1 MKTLVRKQK
10 RAGRGQGCWNCGRP
24 GHLAAKCLDK
34 KTHVIEDTKATSSA
48 DSLSGLVMLNSI
60 SDEHPELVQQSYKI
74 LTGVDSGA
82 AVSVWTE
89 KTATDYPV
97 VTDAHTGRSYKVA
110 SGAEIKDQ
118 GCRKIAAVSN
128 GVLRGAQGRV
138 AAVHKN
144 LTAVFDMMTAGHR
157 VVFDLD
163 DQGNDIS
170 HALHKASGTETR
182 FIPNGRTWDME
193 LQVVPYVEARKLSRN
208 NTTTSTSTSS
218 SSTTPRG
225 LYPFSRPPHRV

>member
-1 MKTLVRKQK
+1 M
-10 RAGRGQGCWNCGRP
+10 
-24 GHLAAKCLDK
+24 
-34 KTHVIEDTKATSSA
+34 
-48 DSLSGLVMLNSI
+48 DSVLINSVA
-60 SDEHPELVQQSYKI
+60 DEHPELVQHSYKI

-97 VTDAHTGRSYKVA
+97 VSDEHTGRSYKVA
-110 SGAEIKDQ
+110 SGAQIKDQ

-144 LTAVFDMMTAGHR
+144 LTAVFDMMAAGHR

-163 DQGNDIS
+163 EQGNDIS

-193 LQVVPYVEARKLSRN
+193 LQVVPYTEARKLPRN
-208 NTTTSTSTSS
+208 NTTTSTSTTSS
-218 SSTTPRG
+218 RITPLG